1 MKKSKL
7 SGMKYELAPKPVY
20 KAHKSRKVKR

>member
-1 MKKSKL
+1 MKHKKI

-20 KAHKSRKVKR
+20 KVHRAKKAKR